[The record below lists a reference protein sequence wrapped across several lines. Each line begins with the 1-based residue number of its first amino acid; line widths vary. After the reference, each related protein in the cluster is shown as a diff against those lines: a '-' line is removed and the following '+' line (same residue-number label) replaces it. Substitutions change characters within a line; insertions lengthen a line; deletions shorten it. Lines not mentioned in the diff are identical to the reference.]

1 MRLFSLSIPLHALTI
16 ACVVV
21 FPRFV
26 LFRAVVVPR
35 NIASTAD
42 RIRLLLLSDI
52 PPDKGDE

>member
-16 ACVVV
+16 AGVVV

-26 LFRAVVVPR
+26 LFRAVVPR